1 MAASV
6 LIVSTNAGGIPYIIT
21 HEQTGLLVACNDH
34 QSLARNAIRLLEDQ
48 PLASAMANRARNE
61 CEKYQW
67 QAVRSEWLRLY
78 QQLAGVKAA
87 LVSRRVDAAQS
98 L

>member
-1 MAASV
+1 
-6 LIVSTNAGGIPYIIT
+6 
-21 HEQTGLLVACNDH
+21 
-34 QSLARNAIRLLEDQ
+34 
-48 PLASAMANRARNE
+48 MANRARSE